1 MSMHATSQLLHSVP
15 SIQAQANHAVPF
27 IRLCVVQAPGI
38 VQPESFTG
46 PTISRS
52 LGLSRVPRT
61 FCVTHISCIVFAVLP
76 SCGRKPPQLVTTPS
90 WPCRYLAVRSQF
102 PVPGTAAASGQGP
115 SGSNERSPLEKNPLQ
130 PASLRRHHLYATPV
144 SRRSLMLAG
153 RGKQALQEGQ
163 AWQSKVSISCTV
175 SEFMSLHTPHHY
187 QLC

>member
-1 MSMHATSQLLHSVP
+1 M
-15 SIQAQANHAVPF
+15 
-27 IRLCVVQAPGI
+27 
-38 VQPESFTG
+38 
-46 PTISRS
+46 
-52 LGLSRVPRT
+52 
-61 FCVTHISCIVFAVLP
+61 
-76 SCGRKPPQLVTTPS
+76 
-90 WPCRYLAVRSQF
+90 RSQF

-163 AWQSKVSISCTV
+163 AWQSKVSIPCTV
-175 SEFMSLHTPHHY
+175 SDIMSSHTPHHY